1 VSKAFLFCG
10 CIKKSQERSVMVDK
24 FTSADWRNAALLT
37 IDTQNDFTLPDSPF
51 AITETFEIVPKMRQV
66 LHAFRS
72 TGRPII
78 HVIRIYNSDGS
89 NVDLCRKRAVG
100 ELGKKLVI
108 AGTQGADLVD
118 ELKPSYHKVMLDTE
132 LLLKGKLQQVA
143 SKEWIMYKPRWG
155 AFYATP
161 LEKHLHELN
170 TNTVVICGC
179 NFPNCP
185 RTTIY
190 EASERDFRVVLITDA
205 TSGIYERGL
214 QELDKIGVELITS
227 NDCVAALK

>member
-1 VSKAFLFCG
+1 
-10 CIKKSQERSVMVDK
+10 MTDK

-37 IDTQNDFTLPDSPF
+37 VDTQNDFTLTNSPF
-51 AITETFEIVPKMRQV
+51 AITGTFEIVPKMRQV

-72 TGRPII
+72 THKPIF

-89 NVDLCRKRAVG
+89 NVDLCRRRAIA
-100 ELGKKLVI
+100 ELGRKLVI
-108 AGTQGADLVD
+108 AGTQGAELVD
-118 ELKPSYHKVMLDTE
+118 ELKPSSKLKLDTG

-143 SKEWIMYKPRWG
+143 RKEWIMYKPRWG

-161 LEKHLHELN
+161 LEKHLRELN

-185 RTTIY
+185 RTTVY
-190 EASERDFRVVLITDA
+190 EASERDFQVVLITDA
-205 TSGIYERGL
+205 TSNIYERGL
-214 QELDKIGVELITS
+214 QELDKIGVELIKS
-227 NDCVAALK
+227 DDCVAALK